1 MWDSKR
7 DTDVKNSLLDS
18 VGEGEGGMIWEN
30 DIEMCILPD
39 VKYMTSPISM
49 CETAHSKP
57 LHWDNPEGWGGD
69 GSETEVQNRGDICGW
84 FMSMYGK
91 NHHNILK

>member
-1 MWDSKR
+1 
-7 DTDVKNSLLDS
+7 
-18 VGEGEGGMIWEN
+18 
-30 DIEMCILPD
+30 MCILPD

-69 GSETEVQNRGDICGW
+69 GSETEVQNGGGGTYVADSCQCMAKTTTI
-84 FMSMYGK
+84 F
-91 NHHNILK
+91 

>member
-1 MWDSKR
+1 M
-7 DTDVKNSLLDS
+7 DS

-30 DIEMCILPD
+30 DIETCILPD
-39 VKYMTSPISM
+39 VKYMTSLSSM

-69 GSETEVQNRGDICGW
+69 GSERGVQNWGTYVADSCQCMAKTTTI
-84 FMSMYGK
+84 F
-91 NHHNILK
+91 